1 MENRQNAV
9 NEQSQIQTMSICSTT
24 FLEKMRLQDLNNY
37 DILDS
42 GNEEAFENLVELAQ
56 AIMDCAVAAIS
67 FVDSGRVYAKAVRGL
82 SVRETPRELSFC
94 CHTIR
99 DDKVMVVTD
108 ATLDPRFRDNPFV
121 VRRPG
126 FRFYAGAPI
135 ITTAGF
141 RVGTVCLVDFQPRE
155 FKEQNRR
162 ALEQLSR
169 QVSRLLELR
178 LENKALQLEAEKAV
192 QEQISL
198 VHHVVQRHEEQNYFA
213 SNELHENIA
222 QELAAAKLYLD
233 MANKHSHK
241 KILEESKD
249 NLSRLIERTKG
260 LSMKMYPSTFPSISL
275 DEMIEDLSNRFMK
288 ETGIAVAL
296 SQDTVE
302 LIGKDQRIILF
313 RIIEEQFKNIQQHS
327 AAKNVTLRIV
337 VKERI
342 EVFIVDD
349 GIGYNVKMKKPGYG
363 ISKMLSL
370 TQYYGGDLQFFEPHN
385 KGCGLRISMP
395 VVN

>member
-1 MENRQNAV
+1 
-9 NEQSQIQTMSICSTT
+9 MSICSST

-42 GNEEAFENLVELAQ
+42 GTEEAFENLVELAQ
-56 AIMDCAVAAIS
+56 AIMDCPIAAIS
-67 FVDSGRVYAKAVRGL
+67 FVDSGRLYAKAVRGL
-82 SVRETPRELSFC
+82 TVRESPRELSFC

-99 DDKVMVVTD
+99 DDKVMVVMD

-121 VRRPG
+121 VDRPG

-135 ITTAGF
+135 ITNAGF
-141 RVGTVCLVDFQPRE
+141 RIGTVCLVDFKPRE
-155 FKEQNRR
+155 FKEQNCK

-178 LENKALQLEAEKAV
+178 LENKALQREAEKAV
-192 QEQISL
+192 QQQIAL
-198 VHHVVQRHEEQNYFA
+198 VHQVVQRQEEQNFFA

-233 MANKHSHK
+233 MANPFSPGKV
-241 KILEESKD
+241 LTESRE
-249 NLSRLIERTKG
+249 NLTRLIERTKG
-260 LSMKMYPSTFPSISL
+260 LSMKMYPSTFPSIRL
-275 DEMIEDLSNRFMK
+275 DEMIEDLANRFMK

-296 SQDTVE
+296 SQDSLE
-302 LIGKDQRIILF
+302 SMGKDQRIILF

-327 AAKNVTLRIV
+327 CAKNVTVRIA
-337 VKERI
+337 VKEQV
-342 EVFIVDD
+342 EVFIMDD

-385 KGCGLRISMP
+385 RGCGLRISMP
-395 VVN
+395 VVQ